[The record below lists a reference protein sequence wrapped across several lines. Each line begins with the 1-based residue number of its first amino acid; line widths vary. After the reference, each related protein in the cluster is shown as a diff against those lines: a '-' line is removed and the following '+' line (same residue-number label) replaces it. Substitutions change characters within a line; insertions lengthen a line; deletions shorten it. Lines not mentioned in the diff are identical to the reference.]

1 MMSFPKFFTIAL
13 IGALAASAHAKFGMP
28 AVFSDGAILQ
38 CDKVI
43 PVWGWGE
50 PSTKIAVTF
59 SGKTQSTVVD
69 ANGRWLV
76 KLDPIAASYEE
87 KTMTVKSG
95 ADSQEIAKIL
105 VGEVWLCM
113 GQSNMESSLSSMA
126 RRTRDAGY
134 QSVVQFMAREIRTAK
149 DPFLRHLKVPNRA
162 IFASGEKDF
171 EGSWHSSSPTHNGDF
186 SATAY
191 FFAKELRKKLDRPV
205 GLLNTSWGA
214 QRIDPFIPPSAWM
227 ASDAFRAG
235 YERTLPRIEEQKAA
249 YDPISAEKKYN
260 QALAKW
266 EAADKRGRAP
276 FKPSSPN
283 ENTPGNP
290 GTIFNGMIHPLVP
303 YTIRGALW
311 YQGESHNQNHADK
324 YGAKLDL
331 LVSGIRKKW
340 GIADLPFYFCQL
352 ANYRTPEEEPVTEK
366 NNWVTISNQLRL
378 ASSSIPHT
386 GMAVLNDIG
395 QEKDIHP
402 RNKYDV
408 GLRLS
413 KWALAKTY
421 GFKKIVPAGPL
432 YHSHQRQK
440 NTIVVTFDHS
450 GSGLMIA
457 KKELMK
463 PAQKIED
470 PLGGF
475 QIQGND
481 AVWKWAEA
489 EIIAPSQIKVSHP
502 AISAP
507 TNVRYAW
514 QSNPAKANLYNNEG
528 LPAGL
533 FSTHSHKPVSTPVL
547 KKGISN
553 QSSYPRPAPE
563 LTAPKALPASI
574 KAKKWNWDR
583 IHRYCAIHKRGPFT
597 EGEVTTLSNF
607 DMIQLNSHE
616 SELKLATKLK
626 NHNPNIICLGYRNV
640 IIWHETFDTDLFRD
654 HPDWFLKNFR
664 NKKYETAGTSGLKQK
679 KPLFDLRVPEMR
691 KWWIEDIGR
700 QCDTE
705 ELDGVLIDAIA
716 KVLTGWGPKRRSLGP
731 DPKISAA
738 YSKLL
743 TDELLFK
750 NFHQN
755 KGKGLIIANA
765 LRSGYEDGLKSYVDA
780 YFHGSYLEWIESQS
794 PDNYEEQLSSLIDVC
809 IQIGKDPGEKVLCF
823 QFNAHYPPALKTEAK
838 NATNTIAD
846 SVIMPEMGQ
855 HFDASKMTVAQIA
868 ETMKKAFP
876 YKLAIFLICANEY
889 SYMGYASSHLG
900 NDPQFRWY
908 PDYPEHQKKIGKP
921 LGHAIKK
928 GAYYYERD
936 FEHVSVKLNVQTRE
950 AELKWK

>member
-95 ADSQEIAKIL
+95 PDSQEIAKIL

-191 FFAKELRKKLDRPV
+191 FFAKELRQKLDRPV

-235 YERTLPRIEEQKAA
+235 YERTLPRIEEQKAT

-331 LVSGIRKKW
+331 LVSGIRKK
-340 GIADLPFYFCQL
+340 
-352 ANYRTPEEEPVTEK
+352 
-366 NNWVTISNQLRL
+366 
-378 ASSSIPHT
+378 
-386 GMAVLNDIG
+386 
-395 QEKDIHP
+395 
-402 RNKYDV
+402 
-408 GLRLS
+408 
-413 KWALAKTY
+413 
-421 GFKKIVPAGPL
+421 
-432 YHSHQRQK
+432 
-440 NTIVVTFDHS
+440 
-450 GSGLMIA
+450 
-457 KKELMK
+457 
-463 PAQKIED
+463 
-470 PLGGF
+470 
-475 QIQGND
+475 
-481 AVWKWAEA
+481 
-489 EIIAPSQIKVSHP
+489 
-502 AISAP
+502 
-507 TNVRYAW
+507 
-514 QSNPAKANLYNNEG
+514 
-528 LPAGL
+528 
-533 FSTHSHKPVSTPVL
+533 
-547 KKGISN
+547 
-553 QSSYPRPAPE
+553 
-563 LTAPKALPASI
+563 
-574 KAKKWNWDR
+574 
-583 IHRYCAIHKRGPFT
+583 
-597 EGEVTTLSNF
+597 
-607 DMIQLNSHE
+607 
-616 SELKLATKLK
+616 
-626 NHNPNIICLGYRNV
+626 
-640 IIWHETFDTDLFRD
+640 
-654 HPDWFLKNFR
+654 
-664 NKKYETAGTSGLKQK
+664 
-679 KPLFDLRVPEMR
+679 
-691 KWWIEDIGR
+691 
-700 QCDTE
+700 
-705 ELDGVLIDAIA
+705 
-716 KVLTGWGPKRRSLGP
+716 
-731 DPKISAA
+731 
-738 YSKLL
+738 
-743 TDELLFK
+743 
-750 NFHQN
+750 
-755 KGKGLIIANA
+755 
-765 LRSGYEDGLKSYVDA
+765 
-780 YFHGSYLEWIESQS
+780 
-794 PDNYEEQLSSLIDVC
+794 
-809 IQIGKDPGEKVLCF
+809 
-823 QFNAHYPPALKTEAK
+823 
-838 NATNTIAD
+838 
-846 SVIMPEMGQ
+846 
-855 HFDASKMTVAQIA
+855 
-868 ETMKKAFP
+868 
-876 YKLAIFLICANEY
+876 
-889 SYMGYASSHLG
+889 
-900 NDPQFRWY
+900 
-908 PDYPEHQKKIGKP
+908 
-921 LGHAIKK
+921 
-928 GAYYYERD
+928 
-936 FEHVSVKLNVQTRE
+936 
-950 AELKWK
+950 